1 MKKQKKNPGALTA
14 TRASAHYVVMSLML
28 LTASTTIYG
37 PNPSNT
43 TTEYAYAQPLT
54 PGAAS
59 APLRPLGSAG
69 LVQFDYLNRQIESL
83 ESKLEKTKQLGEAKL
98 ENQIEEYLT
107 VDALIEKLYSTVGNT
122 PYVLSGSTTKGWDC
136 SGLTLWFYER
146 YKGITLHHSAST
158 QAAQGKVVDAP
169 IPGDIVAFY
178 YKNRSAAFHVG
189 IYVGGGRFIHAKNRA
204 EDTTLETVDGFA
216 KNNIKVAYIR
226 Y

>member
-1 MKKQKKNPGALTA
+1 MKKQKNNTGVLTA
-14 TRASAHYVVMSLML
+14 SRASAHYVVMSLML
-28 LTASTTIYG
+28 LTASSTIHG
-37 PNPSNT
+37 PA
-43 TTEYAYAQPLT
+43 TTEYAQAQTLST
-54 PGAAS
+54 PQLAQS
-59 APLRPLGSAG
+59 APLRPLGSSG
-69 LVQFDYLNRQIESL
+69 LVQFDYLTRQIESL
-83 ESKLEKTKQLGEAKL
+83 EEKLETTKLLGKEKL
-98 ENQIEEYLT
+98 ENQIEQYVT
-107 VDALIEKLYSTVGNT
+107 VDALIEKLYSTVNNT

-146 YKGITLHHSAST
+146 YKGITLHHSASK
-158 QAAQGKVVDAP
+158 QAAEGTAVDAP

-178 YKNRSAAFHVG
+178 YKNRANAFHVG